1 MPAGMKKAAR
11 CTGGRQGG
19 SIMKPVEE
27 IIFLGAGA
35 SASEGAPV
43 QKDLF
48 REFFRPS
55 CGCRHQGPNID
66 RLAKFFRDFFG
77 IDVQN
82 GPPEALFPSFEETL
96 GMLEMAMDRSE
107 SFRGYSVASQAP
119 DVQTLRE
126 DLIFLIALVLNR
138 TLERPRGHHRELVA
152 RLAAEGRLTS
162 TAFISLNYDTLI
174 DNALIELHPDIDVN
188 YGVEFTNFS
197 RERDWKPP
205 RKGRTVGLLK
215 LHGSLN
221 WLYCPTCIS
230 LTLTPREHDKVTR
243 LIDHP
248 VPCAQCGM
256 PIVPI
261 ITPPSFL
268 KGMKNHFLQQIT
280 HHAATVLSKAR
291 RIVFCGYSFPAADL
305 HIRYLLKRQELNFE
319 LRPEIVV
326 MNSYQ
331 GKDEGS
337 KRKEEK
343 RYRRFFRAKD
353 KVRYLDI
360 TFSDFC
366 ARGID

>member
-1 MPAGMKKAAR
+1 MAD
-11 CTGGRQGG
+11 
-19 SIMKPVEE
+19 VEDV
-27 IIFLGAGA
+27 IFLGAGA

-48 REFFRPS
+48 CEFFRTDA
-55 CGCRHQGPNID
+55 GHHEKTAGIARMV
-66 RLAKFFRDFFG
+66 KFFRDFFG
-77 IDVQN
+77 LDVEN
-82 GPPEALFPSFEETL
+82 DSPVALFPSFEETL
-96 GMLEMAMDRSE
+96 GVLEIAIDRGE

-138 TLERPRGHHRELVA
+138 TLMAPKGHHRELVS
-152 RLAAEGRLTS
+152 RLASEGRLLS

-174 DNALIELHPDIDVN
+174 DNALAGLHPDIDVD
-188 YGVEFTNFS
+188 YGVEFTNYS
-197 RERDWKPP
+197 REHDWQVP
-205 RKGRTVGLLK
+205 REDRAVPLFK

-221 WLYCPTCIS
+221 WLYCPTCVS
-230 LTLTPREHDKVTR
+230 LTLTPREHDKVAQ

-268 KGMKNHFLQQIT
+268 KGMKNHFLQQIM
-280 HHAATVLSKAR
+280 HNSAGVLRNVR

-305 HIRYLLKRQELNFE
+305 LIRYLLKRVELNFDP
-319 LRPEIVV
+319 RPEILVV
-326 MNSYQ
+326 NCYE
-331 GKDEGS
+331 GKEDQS
-337 KRKEEK
+337 KRREEK
-343 RYRRFFRAKD
+343 RFKRFFRNKD
-353 KVRYLDI
+353 QVRYLDM

-366 ARGID
+366 RSGF